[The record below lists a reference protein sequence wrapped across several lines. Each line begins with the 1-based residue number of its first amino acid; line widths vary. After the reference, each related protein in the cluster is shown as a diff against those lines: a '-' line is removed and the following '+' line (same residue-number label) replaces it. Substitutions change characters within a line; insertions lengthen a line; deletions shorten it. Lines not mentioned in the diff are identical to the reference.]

1 MLNQHRAKYDE
12 RCIRTWGSYL
22 DSPVAALVDEST
34 KFHHIPDDAVEDD
47 VVAYIDAVIGMFA
60 VNAGCDRLNGRG
72 RRKSFTDSTLNICLK
87 LVGGCGI
94 GKLRFN
100 VVESL
105 LELHTEEWRGF
116 KPKLS

>member
-1 MLNQHRAKYDE
+1 
-12 RCIRTWGSYL
+12 
-22 DSPVAALVDEST
+22 
-34 KFHHIPDDAVEDD
+34 
-47 VVAYIDAVIGMFA
+47 MFA
-60 VNAGCDRLNGRG
+60 VNAGYDWLKGRG
-72 RRKSFTDSTLNICLK
+72 CRKSFTDSTLNICLK

-105 LELHTEEWRGF
+105 LELHAEERRGF